1 MAAVNAMRNI
11 VSRSPEL
18 REPLV
23 RLGIEELLH
32 QMLAM
37 HNSGSSNVSDSV
49 KAAQRDLGLKVHLKE
64 EWTGS
69 GALSKTT

>member
-1 MAAVNAMRNI
+1 MRNI

-23 RLGIEELLH
+23 RLDIEDLLQ

-37 HNSGSSNVSDSV
+37 HSTATDVGDSV
-49 KAAQRDLGLKVHLKE
+49 KAALRDLGLKVHLKE

-69 GALSKTT
+69 ALKDT